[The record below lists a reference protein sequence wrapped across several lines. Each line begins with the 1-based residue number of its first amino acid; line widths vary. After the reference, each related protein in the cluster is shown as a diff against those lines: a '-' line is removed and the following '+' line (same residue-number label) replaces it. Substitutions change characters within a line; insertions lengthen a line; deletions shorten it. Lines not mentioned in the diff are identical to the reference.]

1 MTRPRLHP
9 ATWRAAMA
17 LACAPVL
24 AQSQDTLRLADLQAA
39 AVARDPRGAQVKLIR
54 DQAAL
59 RLENIRNERL
69 PSLGLNAQ
77 AQHQSDVTSVPLPGA
92 IMPFKDT
99 YDANVGLRLRLFDP
113 SRTPRRAVEEA
124 QATEAEARVGAATF
138 AQRLAVTD
146 AWFMARSLDAQRQV
160 VEAALTDLDAQ
171 LRIAR
176 DRVAA
181 GAALPSDTALLVAER
196 MRRRQSLDELDAN
209 RTTALALLADLT
221 GRPITGAAILA
232 STDLGAQARAAR
244 DSIDA
249 IRQRPEYAA
258 YQASRQA
265 TQAREDAL
273 RAQDKPRLSAFTR
286 TGYGRPGLNMLSRAF
301 DTYWLAGIQLEWAP
315 FDWGTARRERE
326 AIAIQRDVI
335 ASEERAFAD
344 RLRRSILADVGSMDR
359 LERSLADDNTIIE
372 LRERVLRE
380 TRIRHAEGVVTVAE
394 LIDRDTDLQVARLA
408 LATHRVELDQAR
420 ARFLT
425 TIGLEVR

>member
-1 MTRPRLHP
+1 MNRPRLRP
-9 ATWRAAMA
+9 AAWRTAVAI
-17 LACAPVL
+17 ACIPV
-24 AQSQDTLRLADLQAA
+24 AGQAQDTLRLADLQAA

-59 RLENIRNERL
+59 RLANIRGERL
-69 PSLGLNAQ
+69 PSLGVNAQ

-124 QATEAEARVGAATF
+124 QATEAEARVGATTF
-138 AQRLAVTD
+138 AQRLAVND
-146 AWFMARSLDAQRQV
+146 AWFMARSLEAQRQV

-171 LRIAR
+171 LRLAR
-176 DRVAA
+176 ERVGA

-196 MRRRQSLDELDAN
+196 LRRRQSLDEVDAN
-209 RTTALALLADLT
+209 RATALALLADLT
-221 GRPITGAAILA
+221 GRAIGGNIVFAEADLA
-232 STDLGAQARAAR
+232 ARARTAR
-244 DSIDA
+244 DSVDA
-249 IRQRPEYAA
+249 IRQRPEYAV
-258 YQASRQA
+258 YQASRLA

-273 RAQDKPRLSAFTR
+273 RAQDKPRVSAFTR

-326 AIAIQRDVI
+326 AIAIQRDVV

-344 RLRRSILADVGSMDR
+344 RLRRSVLADLAAMDR
-359 LERSLADDNTIIE
+359 LERSLADDATIIE

-380 TRIRHAEGVVTVAE
+380 TRIRHTEGVVTVAE